1 MPGRAAAKLR
11 VSQLAVGTPA
21 ERVMRGVRWAV
32 TTPHRMRHPE
42 LWDFY
47 LEDRRTRMAI
57 DALLSADDCAVDVGA
72 HIGSMLAD
80 IVRLAPQGRHTAVEP
95 VPVKAAGLRR
105 RFPSVQVIEAA
116 TSDQPGTATFH
127 IDVNRPGFSG
137 LHEPVEGVD
146 IERLDVQV
154 VTLDDALSS
163 VDRLDFMKI
172 DVEGAELPT
181 LRGAVR
187 LLRRFQPD
195 LLFECAPDSQLEP
208 FGYTRT
214 DLFQYLTEA
223 GYAVYSM
230 VDFVYGRDPMT
241 AESFAKAGVY
251 PFRGFNYLALP
262 TGTTVRRLDER

>member
-1 MPGRAAAKLR
+1 MLR

-21 ERVMRGVRWAV
+21 ERVLRGVRWAV

-42 LWDFY
+42 LWDYY
-47 LEDRRTRMAI
+47 LEDGRTRMAI
-57 DALLSADDCAVDVGA
+57 EALLSPDDCAVDVGA

-80 IVRLAPQGRHTAVEP
+80 IVRLAPDGRHVAVEP

-105 RFPSVQVIEAA
+105 RFPSVQIIEAA
-116 TSDQPGTATFH
+116 TSDQSGVATFH
-127 IDVNRPGFSG
+127 NDVLRPGFSG
-137 LHEPVEGVD
+137 LHEPVDGVD
-146 IERLDVQV
+146 VERFDVEL
-154 VTLDDALSS
+154 VTLDHALSS

-181 LRGAVR
+181 LRGAAD
-187 LLRRFQPD
+187 LLTRFQPD

-208 FGYTRT
+208 FGYSRT
-214 DLFQYLTEA
+214 DLFGFLTGR
-223 GYAVYSM
+223 GYEVYSM

-262 TGTTVRRLDER
+262 AGTPVKRLD